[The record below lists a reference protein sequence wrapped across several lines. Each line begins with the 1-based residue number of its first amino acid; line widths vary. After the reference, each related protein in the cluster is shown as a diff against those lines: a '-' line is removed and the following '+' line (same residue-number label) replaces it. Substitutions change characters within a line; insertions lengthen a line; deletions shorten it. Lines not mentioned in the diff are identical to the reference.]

1 MRTLFSFLIAGM
13 ILWGVAGVAA
23 EKKPQEKLV
32 FKATMGNVT
41 FLHAKHAERD
51 KGDCKVCHDTLFKQD
66 LTVALGF
73 KGDMHKTAVAKK
85 TGCAA
90 AACHNTGGKAFVTT
104 GNCTKCHVKTAA
116 KS

>member
-23 EKKPQEKLV
+23 EKKPQEKLI
-32 FKATMGNVT
+32 FKSTMGNVT
-41 FLHAKHAERD
+41 YLHAKHAERQ
-51 KGDCKVCHDTLFKQD
+51 KEDCKVCHDTLFKQD
-66 LTVALGF
+66 ATVPLGF
-73 KGDMHKTAVAKK
+73 KADMHKTAIAKK

-90 AACHNTGGKAFVTT
+90 AACHNVGGKAFVTT